1 MQSSCS
7 KCVFGLVCTIF
18 LMLTTSCSSSRYGL
32 KEAPQVIKTVSIP
45 KRDVAISPIIY
56 MPNLL
61 ASVKT
66 INAKANIDINIQGN
80 EQSAKSQIRWIRD
93 SVIWMNFT
101 LYGIEGARL
110 LVTKDSFFLIDRI
123 NKRFISESMLD
134 MAKKYQLPISFVN
147 LQNII
152 LGDPVLISKTEIS
165 EEKKSEFIHFVQQDS
180 LWRADYYTD
189 TTALKLTKMNLR
201 QKKSSHLLV
210 QELKDFIDIKAARNF
225 SKNRVIEFVTD
236 KTGKAKLNLEM
247 KDISVNTSKEIKF
260 SIPSSYERM

>member
-1 MQSSCS
+1 
-7 KCVFGLVCTIF
+7 
-18 LMLTTSCSSSRYGL
+18 MLITSCSSSRYGL
-32 KEAPQVIKTVSIP
+32 KEAPLVIKTVPIP
-45 KRDVAISPIIY
+45 KREESVSPIIY

-61 ASVKT
+61 YSIKT

-80 EQSAKSQIRWIRD
+80 DQSAKSQIRWIRD

-101 LYGIEGARL
+101 LYGIEGGRL

-152 LGDPVLISKTEIS
+152 LGDPVLISKADIS

-189 TTALKLTKMNLR
+189 LNTSELNKMNLR
-201 QKKSSHLLV
+201 QKKSNHLLV
-210 QELKDFIDIKAARNF
+210 QELKDFINIKAARNF
-225 SKNRVIEFVTD
+225 SQNRTIEFFTD
-236 KTGKAKLNLEM
+236 KTGKAKLNLVM